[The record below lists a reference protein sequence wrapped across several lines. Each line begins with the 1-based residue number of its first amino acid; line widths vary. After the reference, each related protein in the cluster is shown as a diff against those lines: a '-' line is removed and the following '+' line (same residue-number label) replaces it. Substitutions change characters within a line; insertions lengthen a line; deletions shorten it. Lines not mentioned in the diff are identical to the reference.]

1 MVDMAQLASAPDC
14 GSGGQGFDSLY
25 PPHFNKYG
33 HTAHAVRPLSF
44 IEVSPSGKARDF
56 DSRIRRFESCHLSQS
71 RTSTRKFRV
80 EVLLFYFPTSY
91 LRLVM
96 NTRIKYKAVLSP
108 SFLSSNVSLAT
119 S

>member
-1 MVDMAQLASAPDC
+1 MALEVKGSTPFIHPIFTDTGYGLSAV
-14 GSGGQGFDSLY
+14 S
-25 PPHFNKYG
+25 
-33 HTAHAVRPLSF
+33 PLNI

-96 NTRIKYKAVLSP
+96 NTRIKYKAVL
-108 SFLSSNVSLAT
+108 
-119 S
+119 